1 MIRIP
6 VWSDSG
12 AALRA
17 DRLTAKIDGQPAQI
31 VRLQGPSDELL
42 LLLVLDLVA
51 DLNEIELAR
60 EALGTAIAEMPDG
73 VFVSVLRAQD
83 GLRVLLDPTN
93 DREAIIQVIQ
103 TFTVSGTPGLLETIE
118 TASGLADSILAKA
131 RVRIAALYVTDSDIR
146 DYREDFTNPVINYS
160 DQRDLSR
167 HFPEGLV
174 RERISKLAA
183 KLSSTQA
190 PIFVVHL
197 EHQADRLNEAYQNG
211 LMQLSSTT
219 GGASVFCRSNVEIGT
234 AIEQMFR
241 RIVSHYGLDLA
252 VPERAGENVLI
263 SLEGP
268 TGGLSYRNRMR
279 LK

>member
-241 RIVSHYGLDLA
+241 RILSHYGLDLA